1 MTKTLPEYKVLIVDD
16 HPLQC
21 VHLAD
26 QLAAAG
32 FGQADLA
39 SCAETALAKTESQP
53 YHLVL
58 IDLNMAGM
66 DGVQFIDR
74 LARQPHPPTLAIVS
88 ACVRRIIESV
98 ALMAREKGLDV
109 LGTFSKPFAAQDAR
123 QLASQLRQNRQ
134 ESAPGRPGNELASDR
149 AALESALRQGQL
161 RAWFQPK
168 QSLATG
174 RFAGAEALARWVHP
188 KLGCLSPGAFLPAI
202 RRHGLDKALLRRILQ
217 DALHGHLQW
226 SRQGFRVPVSVAAM
240 GHSAGGNLVGMLAT
254 TADDPELDDPDLPDE
269 LEEMVLSHRVATSEV
284 TFELLEDETP
294 TVQGQY
300 YMGASRLRLKGFG
313 LAQDDF
319 GRGYSSMYSLISTPF
334 TELKID
340 RAFVCGA
347 ASDESQAA
355 ALRSSVQLGRQLGL
369 QVTAEGVET
378 PSDLQFLRQVG
389 CHYAQGFLISAA
401 VDTEGFSQ
409 LLAQERRA
417 LTSLA
422 R

>member
-1 MTKTLPEYKVLIVDD
+1 MTKTLSEYRVLIVDD

-32 FGQADLA
+32 FGRADVA
-39 SCAETALAKTESQP
+39 SCAETALAKTELQA

-74 LARQPHPPTLAIVS
+74 LARQRRSPALAIVS
-88 ACVRRIIESV
+88 ACLRRIIESV

-109 LGTFSKPFAAQDAR
+109 LGTFCKPFTVQDAS
-123 QLASQLRQNRQ
+123 QLASQLCRGRQQ
-134 ESAPGRPGNELASDR
+134 SMPGHPGTGPASDR
-149 AALESALRQGQL
+149 TSLEHALHHGQL
-161 RAWFQPK
+161 QAWFQPK

-174 RFAGAEALARWVHP
+174 RFVGAEALARWLHP
-188 KLGCLSPGAFLPAI
+188 ELGCLLPGAFLPAI
-202 RRHGLDKALLRRILQ
+202 RRLGLDKALLRQILQ
-217 DALHGHLQW
+217 DSLRGHLQW
-226 SRQGFRVPVSVAAM
+226 GQQGFRVPVSV
-240 GHSAGGNLVGMLAT
+240 NLPT
-254 TADDPELDDPDLPDE
+254 QFLDDPDLPDE
-269 LEEMVLSHRVATSEV
+269 LEEIVLTRGVAPSEV
-284 TFELLEDETP
+284 TFELLEDET
-294 TVQGQY
+294 TTAQGQY

-340 RAFVCGA
+340 RAFVSGA
-347 ASDESQAA
+347 AGDESQAA

-378 PSDLQFLRQVG
+378 TSDLEFLRQIG
-389 CHYAQGFLISAA
+389 CHCAQGFLISAA
-401 VDTEGFSQ
+401 VDTDGFSQ
-409 LLAQERRA
+409 LLARERRA
-417 LTSLA
+417 MTPPA

>member
-1 MTKTLPEYKVLIVDD
+1 MTKPLSEYRVLIVDD

-32 FGQADLA
+32 FGQADVA
-39 SCAETALAKTESQP
+39 SCAETALAKTELQA

-74 LARQPHPPTLAIVS
+74 LARQRRSPALAIVS

-109 LGTFSKPFAAQDAR
+109 LGTFCKPFTAQDAS
-123 QLASQLRQNRQ
+123 QLASQLCRDRQQ
-134 ESAPGRPGNELASDR
+134 SMPGRPGTGPASDR
-149 AALESALRQGQL
+149 TALEQALHHGQL
-161 RAWFQPK
+161 QAWFQPK

-174 RFAGAEALARWVHP
+174 RFVGAEALARWQHP
-188 KLGCLSPGAFLPAI
+188 QLGCLSPGAFLPAI
-202 RRHGLDKALLRRILQ
+202 RRLGLDKALLRQILQ
-217 DALHGHLQW
+217 DALRAHLQW
-226 SRQGFRVPVSVAAM
+226 GQQGFRVPVSV
-240 GHSAGGNLVGMLAT
+240 NLPT
-254 TADDPELDDPDLPDE
+254 QFLDDPDLPDE
-269 LEEMVLSHRVATSEV
+269 LEEMVLTRGVAPSEV
-284 TFELLEDETP
+284 TFELLEDET
-294 TVQGQY
+294 TTAQGQY

-340 RAFVCGA
+340 RAFVSGA
-347 ASDESQAA
+347 ASDENQAA

-369 QVTAEGVET
+369 QVTAEGVEAA
-378 PSDLQFLRQVG
+378 SDLEFLRQIG
-389 CHYAQGFLISAA
+389 CHCAQGFLISAA
-401 VDTEGFSQ
+401 VDTDGFSQ
-409 LLAQERRA
+409 LLARERRA
-417 LTSLA
+417 MTPPA

>member
-1 MTKTLPEYKVLIVDD
+1 MTKTLSQYRVLIVDD

-32 FGQADLA
+32 FGQADVA
-39 SCAETALAKTESQP
+39 SCAETALAKTELQA

-74 LARQPHPPTLAIVS
+74 LARQHRAPALAIVS
-88 ACVRRIIESV
+88 ACLRRLIESV

-109 LGTFSKPFAAQDAR
+109 LGTFCKPFTLQDAS
-123 QLASQLRQNRQ
+123 QLASQLCRDRQQ
-134 ESAPGRPGNELASDR
+134 SMPGRPGTGPASDR
-149 AALESALRQGQL
+149 TALEHALHHGQL
-161 RAWFQPK
+161 QAWFQPK

-174 RFAGAEALARWVHP
+174 RFVGAEALARWLHP
-188 KLGCLSPGAFLPAI
+188 ELGCLSPGAFLPAI
-202 RRHGLDKALLRRILQ
+202 RRLGLDKALLRQILQ

-226 SRQGFRVPVSVAAM
+226 GQQGFRVPVSV
-240 GHSAGGNLVGMLAT
+240 NLPT
-254 TADDPELDDPDLPDE
+254 QFLDDPDLPDE
-269 LEEMVLSHRVATSEV
+269 LEDMVLTHGVAPTEV
-284 TFELLEDETP
+284 TFELLENET
-294 TVQGQY
+294 TTAQGQY

-340 RAFVCGA
+340 RAFVSGA

-378 PSDLQFLRQVG
+378 ASDLEFLRQIG
-389 CHYAQGFLISAA
+389 CHCAQGFLISVA
-401 VDTEGFSQ
+401 VDTDGFSQ
-409 LLAQERRA
+409 LLAREQRA
-417 LTSLA
+417 MTPPA

>member
-1 MTKTLPEYKVLIVDD
+1 MTKTLSEYRVLIVDD

-32 FGQADLA
+32 FGRADVA
-39 SCAETALAKTESQP
+39 SCAETALAKTELQA

-74 LARQPHPPTLAIVS
+74 LARQRRSPALAIVS
-88 ACVRRIIESV
+88 ACLRRIIESV

-109 LGTFSKPFAAQDAR
+109 LGTFSKPFTVQDAS
-123 QLASQLRQNRQ
+123 QLASQLCRGRQQ
-134 ESAPGRPGNELASDR
+134 SMPGPGTGPATDR
-149 AALESALRQGQL
+149 TALEHALHHGQL
-161 RAWFQPK
+161 QAWFQPK

-174 RFAGAEALARWVHP
+174 RFVGAEALARWLHP
-188 KLGCLSPGAFLPAI
+188 ELGCLPPGAFLPAI
-202 RRHGLDKALLRRILQ
+202 RRLGLDKALLRQILQ
-217 DALHGHLQW
+217 DSLRGHLQW
-226 SRQGFRVPVSVAAM
+226 GQQGFRVPVSV
-240 GHSAGGNLVGMLAT
+240 NLPT
-254 TADDPELDDPDLPDE
+254 QFLDDPDLPDE
-269 LEEMVLSHRVATSEV
+269 LEEMVLTRGVAPSEV
-284 TFELLEDETP
+284 TFELLEDET
-294 TVQGQY
+294 TTAQGQY

-340 RAFVCGA
+340 RAFVSGA
-347 ASDESQAA
+347 AGDESQAA

-378 PSDLQFLRQVG
+378 TSDLEFLRQIG
-389 CHYAQGFLISAA
+389 CHCAQGFLISAA
-401 VDTEGFSQ
+401 VDTDGFSQ
-409 LLAQERRA
+409 LLARERRA
-417 LTSLA
+417 MTPPA

>member
-226 SRQGFRVPVSVAAM
+226 SLQGFRVPVSV
-240 GHSAGGNLVGMLAT
+240 NLPT
-254 TADDPELDDPDLPDE
+254 QFLDDPDLPDE

-401 VDTEGFSQ
+401 LDTEGFSQ

>member
-1 MTKTLPEYKVLIVDD
+1 MTKTLSEYRVLIVDD

-32 FGQADLA
+32 FGRADVA
-39 SCAETALAKTESQP
+39 SCAETALAKTELQA

-74 LARQPHPPTLAIVS
+74 LARQRGSPALAIVS
-88 ACVRRIIESV
+88 ACLRRIIESV

-109 LGTFSKPFAAQDAR
+109 VGTFCKPFTVQDAS
-123 QLASQLRQNRQ
+123 QLASQLCRGRQQ
-134 ESAPGRPGNELASDR
+134 SMPGHPETGPASDR
-149 AALESALRQGQL
+149 TALEHALHHGQL
-161 RAWFQPK
+161 QAWFQPK

-174 RFAGAEALARWVHP
+174 RFVGAEALARWLHP
-188 KLGCLSPGAFLPAI
+188 ELGCLPPGAFLPAI
-202 RRHGLDKALLRRILQ
+202 RRLGLDKALLRQILQ
-217 DALHGHLQW
+217 DSLRGHLQW
-226 SRQGFRVPVSVAAM
+226 GQQGFRVPVSV
-240 GHSAGGNLVGMLAT
+240 NLPT
-254 TADDPELDDPDLPDE
+254 QFLDDPDLPDE
-269 LEEMVLSHRVATSEV
+269 LEEMVLTRGVAPSEV
-284 TFELLEDETP
+284 TFELLEDET
-294 TVQGQY
+294 TTAQGQY

-340 RAFVCGA
+340 RAFVSGA

-378 PSDLQFLRQVG
+378 TSDLEFLRQIG
-389 CHYAQGFLISAA
+389 CHCAQGFLISAA
-401 VDTEGFSQ
+401 VDTDGFSQ
-409 LLAQERRA
+409 LLARERRA
-417 LTSLA
+417 MTPPA

>member
-1 MTKTLPEYKVLIVDD
+1 MTKTLSDYKVLIVDD

-39 SCAETALAKTESQP
+39 SCAETALAKTELQP

-74 LARQPHPPTLAIVS
+74 LARHPHPPTLAIVS
-88 ACVRRIIESV
+88 ACLRRIIESV
-98 ALMAREKGLDV
+98 ALMAREKGLAV
-109 LGTFSKPFAAQDAR
+109 LGTFSKPFTAQDAR

-134 ESAPGRPGNELASDR
+134 TSAPRRPGNGLATDR
-149 AALESALRQGQL
+149 AALESALRHGQL

-188 KLGCLSPGAFLPAI
+188 ELGCLSPGAFLPAI
-202 RRHGLDKALLRRILQ
+202 RRHGLDKALLRCILQ
-217 DALHGHLQW
+217 DALRGHLQW
-226 SRQGFRVPVSVAAM
+226 SREGFRIPVSV
-240 GHSAGGNLVGMLAT
+240 NLPT
-254 TADDPELDDPDLPDE
+254 QFLDDPDLPDE
-269 LEEMVLSHRVATSEV
+269 LEDMVLSQGVATSEV

-389 CHYAQGFLISAA
+389 CHCAQGFLISAA
-401 VDTEGFSQ
+401 VDTEGFCQ
-409 LLAQERRA
+409 LLAQERQA
-417 LTSLA
+417 LTPPA

>member
-1 MTKTLPEYKVLIVDD
+1 MTKTLSEYRVLIVDD

-32 FGQADLA
+32 FGRADVA
-39 SCAETALAKTESQP
+39 SCAETALAKTELQA

-74 LARQPHPPTLAIVS
+74 LARQRRSPALAIVS
-88 ACVRRIIESV
+88 ACLRRIIESV

-109 LGTFSKPFAAQDAR
+109 LGTFSKPFTVQDAS
-123 QLASQLRQNRQ
+123 QLASQLCRGRQQ
-134 ESAPGRPGNELASDR
+134 SMPGPGTGPATDR
-149 AALESALRQGQL
+149 TALEHALHHGQL
-161 RAWFQPK
+161 QAWFQPK

-174 RFAGAEALARWVHP
+174 RFVGAEALARWLHP
-188 KLGCLSPGAFLPAI
+188 ELGCLPPGAFLPAI
-202 RRHGLDKALLRRILQ
+202 RRLGLDKALLRQILQ
-217 DALHGHLQW
+217 DSLRGHLQW
-226 SRQGFRVPVSVAAM
+226 GQQGFRVPVSV
-240 GHSAGGNLVGMLAT
+240 NLPT
-254 TADDPELDDPDLPDE
+254 QFLDDPDLPDE
-269 LEEMVLSHRVATSEV
+269 LEEMVLTRGVAPSEV
-284 TFELLEDETP
+284 TFELLEDET
-294 TVQGQY
+294 TTAQGQY

-340 RAFVCGA
+340 RAFVSGA

-378 PSDLQFLRQVG
+378 TSDLEFLRQIG
-389 CHYAQGFLISAA
+389 CHCAQGFLISAA
-401 VDTEGFSQ
+401 VDTDGFSQ
-409 LLAQERRA
+409 LLARERRA
-417 LTSLA
+417 MTPPA

>member
-123 QLASQLRQNRQ
+123 QLASQLRQDRQ
-134 ESAPGRPGNELASDR
+134 ESAPGRPGNGLASDR

-226 SRQGFRVPVSVAAM
+226 SLQGFRVPVSV
-240 GHSAGGNLVGMLAT
+240 NLPT
-254 TADDPELDDPDLPDE
+254 QFLDDPDLPDE

-401 VDTEGFSQ
+401 LDTEGFSQ